1 VVTKRYS
8 LIDGVYKI
16 SLCKSDNVDYISELY
31 EKENNISMAVD
42 SQMID
47 KKFMKMK
54 VKAGIE
60 TEFEIIADKEGK

>member
-31 EKENNISMAVD
+31 ENENNISMAVD